1 MIGVSTLT
9 YDLDGS
15 RVFYSDRSKDLKNR
29 NGERRTS
36 RTGTLDGG
44 VVIADM
50 GYVDGDRDIIIEEPT
65 ASIDAVDFARY
76 ICETYNLVTVTTE
89 DGAYQAAPSNY
100 KVSDGTLKMTML
112 VSAKVS

>member
-29 NGERRTS
+29 MGERRIS

-50 GYVDGDRDIIIEEPT
+50 GFTDGDRDIIIEVLK
-65 ASIDAVDFARY
+65 ASIEDVDFARY

-89 DGAYQAAPSNY
+89 DGAYKAAPSDY
-100 KVSDGTLKMTML
+100 KDSDGTLKMTML
-112 VSAKVS
+112 VSEKVS